1 MLVIRWQKTCKHV
14 NMTENQKVIPVWN
27 SGKYSPYLVVG
38 ILTLKEQID
47 LQSVCAISS
56 PN

>member
-1 MLVIRWQKTCKHV
+1 MI
-14 NMTENQKVIPVWN
+14 ENQKVIPVWN
-27 SGKYSPYLVVG
+27 SGKYPPYLVVEM
-38 ILTLKEQID
+38 LTPKEQID